1 VQRILEFSLIR
12 GYFKF
17 PHFGKGKMT
26 YKILGILK
34 SLKYFIQTMEFG
46 ASHLNSLKKLLSL
59 KKFPHPNTLLGNW
72 DHLWCVRPTASLLW
86 THVR

>member
-1 VQRILEFSLIR
+1 
-12 GYFKF
+12 
-17 PHFGKGKMT
+17 MT

-59 KKFPHPNTLLGNW
+59 KKLPHPNTLLSNKYVPIF
-72 DHLWCVRPTASLLW
+72 LQVTLLNYP
-86 THVR
+86 

>member
-34 SLKYFIQTMEFG
+34 SLKYFIQTMKFG

-59 KKFPHPNTLLGNW
+59 KKFPHPNTLLVP
-72 DHLWCVRPTASLLW
+72 HFVLSR
-86 THVR
+86 